1 MQKRVLM
8 ICLFLSVSISVFSQ
22 KVSVSKIDESRST
35 SDSSFDNKCEI
46 ELKISGDEV
55 RKYKFVKISK
65 ITKATDDQDLDLIN
79 EDHNDFE
86 YKEIDENAKVE
97 IETKIPARKA
107 KVIKELSGELS
118 LYSPTVANGA
128 IIRITNYQTKTN
140 INLLPNAVGVQ
151 IMYLTKESL
160 EKFAKG
166 QKLKKEEELKKL
178 PEITRKMAEGLMNA
192 FEGFSNSSDDP
203 NQATFYV
210 EGDKTKLVDLY
221 FEDANGKRIERNG
234 RYQNNNIVSYSLNE
248 KPNPNCKLVLNI
260 ETATSVKKVPF
271 KLLNIELP

>member
-65 ITKATDDQDLDLIN
+65 ITKATDDQDLELIN

-166 QKLKKEEELKKL
+166 QKLKKKKKNLK
-178 PEITRKMAEGLMNA
+178 N
-192 FEGFSNSSDDP
+192 
-203 NQATFYV
+203 
-210 EGDKTKLVDLY
+210 
-221 FEDANGKRIERNG
+221 
-234 RYQNNNIVSYSLNE
+234 YQ
-248 KPNPNCKLVLNI
+248 K
-260 ETATSVKKVPF
+260 
-271 KLLNIELP
+271 